1 MFHLLYYYFLFISFY
16 LILLSSSNDDC
27 TEEKICEIDESSLR
41 FFVLGDFGGQPV
53 YPYKSFTQKRV
64 AKKIAEMGQK
74 RHTHFQTELGDNFY
88 IKGVENVNDSR
99 FKV

>member
-1 MFHLLYYYFLFISFY
+1 MFHLLYYFLFISFY
-16 LILLSSSNDDC
+16 LICNSSPNDDC
-27 TEEKICEIDESSLR
+27 TGEQLCQIDESSLR

-74 RHTHFQTELGDNFY
+74 RYTHFQMELGDNFY